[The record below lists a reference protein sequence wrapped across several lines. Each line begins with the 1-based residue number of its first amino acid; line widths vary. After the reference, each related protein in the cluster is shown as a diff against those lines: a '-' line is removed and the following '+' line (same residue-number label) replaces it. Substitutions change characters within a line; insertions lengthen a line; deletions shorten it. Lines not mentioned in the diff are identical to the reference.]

1 MPVIEPSI
9 RRNRAEWR
17 DLSTSL
23 DRALAIF
30 DLVSEKRGGI
40 TNAELARRL
49 SIPTSSCSYVLQRLE
64 RAGYLTR
71 SEETRRYELGIKVL
85 GLAHGVLRDTGLP
98 GVADPIL
105 TEIAQKTGQVVI
117 VAILH
122 KNRITILRRTGL
134 PELVDVDF
142 EMGASF
148 PAHAT
153 AIGKML
159 LARLP
164 DVELHELLDSQQLV
178 KRSPRTINSKAD
190 LIRNLEDIRRRGHS
204 TSNGEL
210 FTRIRGLA
218 VAIVDDAGQTCAGLT
233 VAGPRLRLDDDE
245 AIRAIHDGAAL
256 ISKRFQETAARQR
269 SLNSP
274 VDVLTALHYSGA
286 DRLFR
291 VSS

>member
-1 MPVIEPSI
+1 MPFIDPSI

-30 DLVSEKRGGI
+30 DLISEKRSGI
-40 TNAELARRL
+40 TNADLARRL
-49 SIPTSSCSYVLQRLE
+49 SIPTSSCSYVLQRLV

-105 TEIAQKTGQVVI
+105 TEIARKTGQVVI

-122 KNRITILRRTGL
+122 KSRITILRRTGL

-142 EMGASF
+142 EMGSSF

-210 FTRIRGLA
+210 YTRIRGLA
-218 VAIVDDAGQTCAGLT
+218 VPIVDDAGQTCAGLT
-233 VAGPRLRLDDDE
+233 VAGPRLRLDDDQ
-245 AIRAIHDGAAL
+245 AIRVIHDGAAL
-256 ISKRFQETAARQR
+256 ISKRLQETTAHQR

-274 VDVLTALHYSGA
+274 VDVLTALRYSGA
-286 DRLFR
+286 DRLI
-291 VSS
+291 